1 MGQVE
6 TYSQGAE
13 TGEMLENDPKDC
25 SKLFDTPK
33 EELYLLFYGEHQHE
47 NFEIDSRIKQCTR
60 SRRLTKS
67 DGCKD
72 RKEDDYRCIYNL
84 WG

>member
-33 EELYLLFYGEHQHE
+33 EELYLLFYGEH
-47 NFEIDSRIKQCTR
+47 
-60 SRRLTKS
+60 
-67 DGCKD
+67 
-72 RKEDDYRCIYNL
+72 
-84 WG
+84 